1 MLNELK
7 EAHYHFTLSSMVDLI
22 AEHGYCNVMN
32 DLDEMIANEVN
43 KKLEVLHETV

>member
-1 MLNELK
+1 MPDEYL
-7 EAHYHFTLSSMVDLI
+7 EANYHFTLSSMVDLI

-32 DLDEMIANEVN
+32 DLDEMIADEVN